1 MEQLEYN
8 TSFQEIFI
16 DIEVKEEEKLPDYV
30 ILSCLSVGRTVME
43 VFSPITLPPHHHH
56 LLRSSPPTILR
67 QIIHQFSSQ
76 LCVPQVP
83 PAPGFNQV
91 QGQRSEAGVTVD
103 CAGGGQVPGH
113 GVWGPAGAVGPASC
127 AREDQTGGDDCQHP
141 DTR

>member
-1 MEQLEYN
+1 M
-8 TSFQEIFI
+8 
-16 DIEVKEEEKLPDYV
+16 
-30 ILSCLSVGRTVME
+30 
-43 VFSPITLPPHHHH
+43 ITCRRRRWLTPPPK

-67 QIIHQFSSQ
+67 QIIHQFSLQ

-91 QGQRSEAGVTVD
+91 QGQRSEAGDTVD

-127 AREDQTGGDDCQHP
+127 AQEDQTGGDDCQHP
-141 DTR
+141 DTRGQSLTQGCMTHVSSSCHPSYRRGELSCAQLIR

>member
-1 MEQLEYN
+1 MDQLEYN
-8 TSFQEIFI
+8 SSFQEIFI

-30 ILSCLSVGRTVME
+30 MSFSGENCHGSIL
-43 VFSPITLPPHHHH
+43 PH
-56 LLRSSPPTILR
+56 SSPPTILR
-67 QIIHQFSSQ
+67 QIIQQFTSQ